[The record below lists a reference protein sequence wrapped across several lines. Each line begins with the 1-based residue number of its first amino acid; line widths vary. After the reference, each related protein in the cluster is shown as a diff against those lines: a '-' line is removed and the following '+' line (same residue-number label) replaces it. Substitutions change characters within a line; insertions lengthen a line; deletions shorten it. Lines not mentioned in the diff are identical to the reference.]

1 MHASTRFL
9 LAAALVF
16 GPAAAAL
23 ALTIDPKAMARFDFS
38 YATCEAQIP
47 AMKGHRD
54 EAYLSL
60 WRARADDKTR
70 AQLAA
75 VRQGAPYQA
84 ERKRVQEAAAKGA
97 QPPASSPLAQQCQA
111 LWSETQRALQ
121 AKK

>member
-1 MHASTRFL
+1 MQTSTAFALSL
-9 LAAALVF
+9 LFAA
-16 GPAAAAL
+16 GAAQ
-23 ALTIDPKAMARFDFS
+23 ALTVDPKAMARFDIS
-38 YATCEAQIP
+38 YANCEVQIP

-84 ERKRVQEAAAKGA
+84 ERKRVQQAAAQGTL
-97 QPPASSPLAQQCQA
+97 PPASSPIDQQCQA
-111 LWSETQRALQ
+111 LWGETQRALQ
-121 AKK
+121 AKQ